1 MKKYIVIVLLII
13 LFLIFI
19 NKNNSNNITYTN
31 SNMQNDVILEN
42 TAFLEEWNIN
52 IIGTLEFPTLNQNFK
67 VADGISENNLNEYI
81 SHINTTP
88 LFKGNVGMITNQSLN
103 DLKKNDEIKYN
114 FSFGEKTYIVED
126 IFEINDEYYNYLDD
140 TEDNRL
146 TLILFAENTMNL
158 CIKAK
163 EKI

>member
-1 MKKYIVIVLLII
+1 MYNYYFEKRDSKKDDYI
-13 LFLIFI
+13 F
-19 NKNNSNNITYTN
+19 KNY
-31 SNMQNDVILEN
+31 
-42 TAFLEEWNIN
+42 
-52 IIGTLEFPTLNQNFK
+52 IGHFT
-67 VADGISENNLNEYI
+67 
-81 SHINTTP
+81 TTP
-88 LFKGNVGMITNQSLN
+88 LFKGNVELITSTSLETI
-103 DLKKNDEIKYN
+103 KKNDEIKYN

-146 TLILFAENTMNL
+146 TLIIFAENTMNL